1 MNIENNKFFVE
12 LLEWLNKTMT
22 IELFIK
28 IAVLYFLI
36 VWICIIVWV
45 IKDSSD
51 RSNSFFFQFFSLLL
65 VTIWTPF
72 WLLIYLLLRPT
83 KTFFEKYNDDVEFNL
98 VELNKLVDKTK
109 KYKIEETEN
118 KKKELL
124 LKSKEKFENTKIEKK
139 KTTKKQKKKI
149 KRLK

>member
-1 MNIENNKFFVE
+1 
-12 LLEWLNKTMT
+12 
-22 IELFIK
+22 
-28 IAVLYFLI
+28 
-36 VWICIIVWV
+36 
-45 IKDSSD
+45 
-51 RSNSFFFQFFSLLL
+51 
-65 VTIWTPF
+65 
-72 WLLIYLLLRPT
+72 
-83 KTFFEKYNDDVEFNL
+83 
-98 VELNKLVDKTK
+98 VDKTK